1 METAMP
7 ASRLALPLLAL
18 LLLAAG
24 VGAIFVGSM
33 GDGGG
38 VGVPVLAPAGLLLLG
53 AAAVVFA
60 VHRRDGLT
68 SGPRTAARVGAGILA
83 VVCGLVALGTVVL
96 FALAGSV
103 GSSAWVLIVAAAALA
118 VAAAG
123 FGKAV
128 AVLGPSAEED
138 PREPAR

>member
-7 ASRLALPLLAL
+7 ASRLALPLLAVL
-18 LLLAAG
+18 LLVAG
-24 VGAIFVGSM
+24 VAAIFVGSM

-60 VHRRDGLT
+60 VHRRDRLT

-103 GSSAWVLIVAAAALA
+103 GSSAWVLLVVAVSLAAAA
-118 VAAAG
+118 VG

-128 AVLGPSAEED
+128 SVLGPSATD
-138 PREPAR
+138 SLSTPR